1 MSIKIRFFKLLS
13 LILCFA
19 IVFALAAP
27 VAIGADNDDSINT
40 GKESYDFLKAL
51 GIIEKDDPAFN
62 ADEAVSRAYFVKLAL
77 MLSNDAPEVL
87 VSNDEVF
94 FDVNSLTPYEEYIE
108 TAYRIGYISGGSGG
122 NFNPNDTIT
131 CPQALKILINILGYT
146 PVAEAKGGFPAGYIS
161 VASGLDISDGISVN
175 ADGLLYQGQVM
186 MLLENAAK
194 CDIMQ
199 IEAIG
204 DPTDYVT
211 CKGKTLL
218 TEKHKINTIEAVIE
232 ANAYTD
238 LIAQDSG
245 LFKGQILAGGMVLT
259 SKDSGAENLL
269 GYKAEIYYDADGNK
283 YAPEIMFARAKDNTV
298 WECDNPKNL
307 EISDKTINYHKDSD
321 TIKKITVSPSVTYIL
336 NGKMAV
342 YNINDL
348 PFVYGKVTIIS
359 NDSDKSADVILIS
372 DYSTYIVSGVSP
384 ASKIVATKDG
394 SRIELDSENADY
406 VFEIKFSDGS
416 DAVFDDIKEDTV
428 MLVAQ
433 TIGDGLGKKE
443 VLISDEVLEGVINE
457 IGEDYIV
464 VDNTVYDIE
473 ASCKDRIKAG
483 ASYKYLID
491 AKGRIAYVYV
501 QNDVVY
507 GYVYGAAKETGISGQ
522 VICKIFTENDRW
534 VELPFKDRFKFN
546 GKVISSEDVLNAENL
561 GSTFDTQRQLV
572 RYNVNSN
579 AEIIMMETAKTAL
592 IDTDSEE
599 EAIENDTF
607 RISYKPTG
615 SVNYRSNSK
624 TFNGNVFVDSA
635 AKIFV
640 IPQDY
645 NIENFNVIT
654 RNNLVSDKAYS
665 NIVVYDIDK
674 YLNAKVITIDTVPK
688 AISSSSKFMVVKS
701 IGMIQDSDGVAVP
714 SLRGWWNGTELA
726 FPVKVSEDLTAETV
740 NGLAHGDVIQFT
752 YNEDSE
758 IDKIQKYTSLDG
770 SAYYEPT
777 NMYYSFS
784 VIGGIVDE
792 CDYSKGRIK
801 LYYTNTN
808 KWIALSTTSSPV
820 VTIYDSA
827 TKTIKNGTIA
837 DITKNDKIVAKMSY
851 YVVSEIV
858 VVR

>member
-1 MSIKIRFFKLLS
+1 MNMKIKLAKVLS
-13 LILCFA
+13 VILCFA
-19 IVFALAAP
+19 IIFALAVP
-27 VAIGADNDDSINT
+27 VVFGADNEAVSNT

-51 GIIEKDDPAFN
+51 GIITKDDPAYN
-62 ADEAVSRAYFVKLAL
+62 EGEAVSRAYFVKLAL

-94 FDVNSLTPYEEYIE
+94 FDVNSLTQYEAYIE

-131 CPQALKILINILGYT
+131 YAQALKILINILGYT
-146 PVAEAKGGFPAGYIS
+146 PVAEAKGGFPAGYVS
-161 VASGLDISDGISVN
+161 VASSLDILDGVSVN
-175 ADGLLYQGQVM
+175 EAGLLCQWQVM

-199 IEAIG
+199 IESIG

-211 CKGKTLL
+211 YKGKTLL

-238 LIAQDSG
+238 LIAQDTG
-245 LFKGQILAGGMVLT
+245 LSVGQIMADGMILT
-259 SKDSGAENLL
+259 SAESGAENLL
-269 GYKAEIYYDADGNK
+269 GYRAEIYYDADSNK
-283 YAPEIMFARAKDNTV
+283 NAPEIFFAKATDNTV
-298 WECDNPKNL
+298 WECDNPENL
-307 EISDKTINYHKDSD
+307 EIVEKTINYHTDRES
-321 TIKKITVSPSVTYIL
+321 IKRISVSPSVTYIL

-348 PFVYGKVTIIS
+348 PSVYGKVVMIS
-359 NDSDKSADVILIS
+359 NDYDKIIDVILIT
-372 DYSTYIVSGVSP
+372 DYSTYVVSGVSP
-384 ASKIVATKDG
+384 ASKVVAAKDG
-394 SRIELDSENADY
+394 SRIELDSESTDY
-406 VFEIKFSDGS
+406 TLSISFSDGT
-416 DAVFDDIKEDTV
+416 DADFDDIKENTV
-428 MLVAQ
+428 MLVAEA
-433 TIGDGLGKKE
+433 IGDGLGKKE
-443 VLISDEVLEGVINE
+443 VLISDEILTGVINE
-457 IGEDYIV
+457 IGEDYIILDGV
-464 VDNTVYDIE
+464 SYYIE
-473 ASCKDRIKAG
+473 ASCKDRINAG

-501 QNDVVY
+501 ENDVVY
-507 GYVYGAAKETGISGQ
+507 GYVYGAAKESGISGRI
-522 VICKIFTENDRW
+522 VCKIFTENDRW
-534 VELPFKDRFKFN
+534 VELHFKDRFKFN
-546 GKVISSEDVLNAENL
+546 GKIISDEDVLNAENL
-561 GSTFDTQRQLV
+561 GSTFDVQRQLV
-572 RYNVNSN
+572 RYNVNSD
-579 AEIIMMETAKTAL
+579 AEIIMMETAKTVL
-592 IDTDSEE
+592 IDSENE
-599 EAIENDTF
+599 NEAIENDTF

-615 SVNYRSNSK
+615 SVTYRSNSK
-624 TFNGNVFVDSA
+624 TLNGNVFIDSA

-645 NIENFNVIT
+645 SIENFNVIT
-654 RNNLVSDKAYS
+654 RNNLVSDKSYS
-665 NIVVYDIDK
+665 NIVVYDIDE
-674 YLNAKVITIDTVPK
+674 YLNAKVMTVDTVSK

-701 IGMIQDSDGVAVP
+701 KGMIQDSEGATVP

-726 FPVKVSEDLTAETV
+726 FPVKISEYLTAETV

-752 YNEDSE
+752 YNENGE
-758 IDKIQKYTSLDG
+758 IDMVQKYTSLSG
-770 SAYYEPT
+770 GAYYEPT

-792 CDYSKGRIK
+792 CDYSNKRIK

-808 KWIALSTTSSPV
+808 KWIALSVNSSPI
-820 VTIYDSA
+820 VTIYDSVA
-827 TKTIKNGTIA
+827 QTVTSGTFA